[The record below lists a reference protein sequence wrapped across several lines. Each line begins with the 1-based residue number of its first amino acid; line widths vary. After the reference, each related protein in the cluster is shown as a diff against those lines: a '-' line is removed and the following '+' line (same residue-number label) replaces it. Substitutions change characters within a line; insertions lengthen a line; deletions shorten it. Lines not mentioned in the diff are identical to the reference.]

1 MGRVRIENF
10 GMTGLKIHPQ
20 MVGKGVDR
28 NGRHGTLLFHAEEI
42 RRDSHRYG
50 TQGGLM
56 KTRLLSMADV
66 ARESMVP
73 RHRISYALEI
83 GLLRE
88 PPRVGGRRC
97 FGPRDLEA
105 IRTHF
110 GKASPN
116 ERQ

>member
-1 MGRVRIENF
+1 
-10 GMTGLKIHPQ
+10 MTGLKIHPQ

-42 RRDSHRYG
+42 RRGSHRYG
-50 TQGGLM
+50 NKGGLM

-73 RHRISYALEI
+73 RYRISYALET
-83 GLLRE
+83 GVLEE
-88 PPRVGGRRC
+88 PPRVGNRRC
-97 FGPRDLEA
+97 FRSKDLEA
-105 IRTHF
+105 IRSYF
-110 GKASPN
+110 GKDSKN

>member
-1 MGRVRIENF
+1 
-10 GMTGLKIHPQ
+10 MTGLKTDAA
-20 MVGKGVDR
+20 MVEEERTEMDGTELSYSTQKKFVGVAID
-28 NGRHGTLLFHAEEI
+28 TAPKEV
-42 RRDSHRYG
+42 
-50 TQGGLM
+50 LM

-88 PPRVGGRRC
+88 PARVGGRRC
-97 FGPRDLEA
+97 FGLRDLEA